1 MASIRVVRPRGKRK
15 VLTREKRLSRQE
27 FEAMDLNGRV
37 EMIRSLVGI
46 GLVHVFEEL
55 DREVV
60 ALAGERYARKDE
72 SMTCRRHGT
81 NPGSVR
87 LAGQQ
92 IGIDV
97 PRVRGPQGEVPLAS
111 YESFGRGGDLNE
123 TLFRRVLCGLSCR
136 DYESAAE
143 AVPGA
148 IGLSSST
155 VSRQFVAASARKLK
169 EMMARDLRDLDVVA
183 LFMDGKTFA
192 ADELVLSLG
201 VTMDGR
207 KVVLGFVQTAT
218 ENARTLRT
226 FLGELQ
232 SRGLSVAQGV
242 LVVIDGSKGLSAA
255 VKEAFKGFAVVQR
268 CQWHKR
274 ENVVSYLPKGEQA
287 SWRRR
292 LQHAYQR
299 PTYAEAKRELTK
311 LERELEKINQS
322 AAASLR
328 EGLDETLTL
337 HRLGVYA
344 KLGLSFKTT
353 NCIESINSM
362 AERRCNKVKAWK
374 NSHQKQRWFAAALL
388 DIEPRLRR
396 VRGYRELPR
405 LREALMKELELTSEA
420 EMVA

>member
-72 SMTCRRHGT
+72 QTTCRRHGT

-92 IGIDV
+92 IGIEV

-155 VSRQFVAASARKLK
+155 VSRQFVATSARKLK

-183 LFMDGKTFA
+183 LFLDGKTFA
-192 ADELVLSLG
+192 ADELVLALG
-201 VTMDGR
+201 VTMEGR

-218 ENARTLRT
+218 ENARTLRA

-255 VKEAFKGFAVVQR
+255 VKDAFKGLAVVQR

-292 LQHAYQR
+292 LQYAYQR

-328 EGLDETLTL
+328 EGLEETLTL

-374 NSHQKQRWFAAALL
+374 NSSQKQRWFAAALL

-405 LREALMKELELTSEA
+405 LREALMKELELSSEA